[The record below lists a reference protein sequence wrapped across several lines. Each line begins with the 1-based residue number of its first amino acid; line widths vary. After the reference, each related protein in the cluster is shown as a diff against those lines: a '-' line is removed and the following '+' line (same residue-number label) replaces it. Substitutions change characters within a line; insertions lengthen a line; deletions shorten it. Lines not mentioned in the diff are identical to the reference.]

1 MASIVKVGSK
11 WRSLVRRKGHKTK
24 CKTFST
30 KVQAEAWA
38 RQIESEYD
46 RGIVAVDPVSLTMK
60 QVIQAYHDLRE
71 SSRAIADTSNEHYV
85 MKRLTEGLGDKS
97 AGALTPQVLS
107 DYCKMRKE
115 DGAGPYT
122 VNLEIS
128 KLGTVM
134 RYASIAL
141 GVVLPDAAGAAR
153 PLLTHLG
160 LIGGGGK
167 RERRPTEDEI
177 TAILKALAQRGQI
190 YADAVEFAAITAMRR
205 GEVCK
210 VLWSDFDESR
220 KMLTIRD
227 RKDPRKKKG
236 NDDTIPLLGK
246 SFDLVKRQTLKCE
259 RIFPIHPQ
267 TLSKYFTEACR
278 SLSIPDLHLHDMR
291 HEGTSAL
298 FEDGYTIEQVALVT
312 GHKSWNNLKR
322 YVQLKPE
329 SLHRELPVPDT
340 DLGEPQ
346 HPESQRIASPGRDKS
361 VSGKSRR

>member
-1 MASIVKVGSK
+1 MASIVKIGSK
-11 WRSLVRRKGHKTK
+11 WRALVRRKGHKPQ
-24 CKTFST
+24 CKTFLV
-30 KVQAEAWA
+30 KAQAEAWA
-38 RQIESEYD
+38 RQIESEID
-46 RGIVAVDPVSLTMK
+46 RGIVAVDPVSLTLK
-60 QVIQAYHDLRE
+60 QVIQAYHKLRE
-71 SSRAIADTSNEHYV
+71 SSRPVADTSNEHYV
-85 MKRLTEGLGDKS
+85 LLRLTEGLGDKS
-97 AGALTPQVLS
+97 AGGLTPQVLA

-141 GVVLPDAAGAAR
+141 GGTLPDAAGAAR

-167 RERRPTEDEI
+167 RDRRPTEDEI
-177 TAILKALAQRGQI
+177 TAILKVLAQRGQI
-190 YADAVEFAAITAMRR
+190 YADAVKFASITAMRR
-205 GEVCK
+205 GEVCGVK
-210 VLWSDFDESR
+210 WVDFDESK

-236 NDDTIPLLGK
+236 NDDTIPLLGE
-246 SFDLVKRQTLKCE
+246 SFAIVARQKRGGD

-278 SLSIPDLHLHDMR
+278 DLSIPDLHLHDMR

-298 FEDGYTIEQVALVT
+298 FEAGYTIEQVSLVT

-322 YVQLKPE
+322 YTNLKPE
-329 SLHRELPVPDT
+329 SLHRE
-340 DLGEPQ
+340 
-346 HPESQRIASPGRDKS
+346 
-361 VSGKSRR
+361 

>member
-1 MASIVKVGSK
+1 MASIVKIGSK
-11 WRSLVRRKGHKTK
+11 WRALVRRKGSKAQ
-24 CKTFST
+24 CKTFAT
-30 KVQAEAWA
+30 KAQAEAWA
-38 RQIESEYD
+38 RQIETKLDS
-46 RGIVAVDPVSLTMK
+46 GIVAADPVSLSMA
-60 QVIQAYHDLRE
+60 QVIQAYHKLRE
-71 SSRAIADTSNEHYV
+71 SSRPIADTSNEHYV
-85 MKRLTEGLGDKS
+85 IKRLTEGLGKKS
-97 AGALTPQVLS
+97 AGLLTPQVLA
-107 DYCKMRKE
+107 DYCRMRKE

-134 RYASIAL
+134 RYAGMAL
-141 GVVLPDAAGAAR
+141 GVVLPDAVGAAR

-177 TAILKALAQRGQI
+177 TAIMQSMAKRGQI

-205 GEVCK
+205 GEVCS
-210 VLWSDFDESR
+210 VVWSDFDQAG
-220 KMLTIRD
+220 KMLTIRN
-227 RKDPRKKKG
+227 RKDPRKKQG

-246 SFDLVKRQTLKCE
+246 SFEIIMRQPRASD

-267 TLSKYFTEACR
+267 TLSKYFTWACTA
-278 SLSIPDLHLHDMR
+278 LAIPDLHFHDLR

-322 YVQLKPE
+322 YTNLKPE
-329 SLHRELPVPDT
+329 SLHRATQSPGIGQSAQP
-340 DLGEPQ
+340 
-346 HPESQRIASPGRDKS
+346 HPENQQTVSPDPDKS
-361 VSGKSRR
+361 E

>member
-1 MASIVKVGSK
+1 MASIVKIGSK
-11 WRSLVRRKGHKTK
+11 WRALVRRKGHKAK

-30 KVQAEAWA
+30 KAQADAWA
-38 RQIESEYD
+38 RQVETDYD
-46 RGIVAVDPVSLTMK
+46 KGIVSADPVSLTMK
-60 QVIQAYHDLRE
+60 QVIQAYRELRE
-71 SSRAIADTSNEHYV
+71 ASRPIADTSNEHYV
-85 MKRLTEGLGDKS
+85 LKRLIEGLGEKS
-97 AGALTPQVLS
+97 AGVLTPQVLS

-141 GVVLPDAAGAAR
+141 GAVLPDSAGAAR

-177 TAILKALAQRGQI
+177 AAILKALAQRGQI

-205 GEVCK
+205 GEVCGVK
-210 VLWSDFDESR
+210 WVDFDESR

-236 NDDTIPLLGK
+236 NDDTIPLLGD
-246 SFDLVKRQTLKCE
+246 SFAIVKRQARTSD
-259 RIFPIHPQ
+259 RIFPVHPQ
-267 TLSKYFTEACR
+267 TLSKYFTEVCKA
-278 SLSIPDLHLHDMR
+278 LSIPDLHFHDLR

-298 FEDGYTIEQVALVT
+298 FEEGYTIEQVALVT

-329 SLHRELPVPDT
+329 SLHRAAPPLDT
-340 DLGEPQ
+340 DPGAQP
-346 HPESQRIASPGRDKS
+346 HPESQRTASPDPDKS
-361 VSGKSRR
+361 E